1 MKLNYDNIFIFGVLF
16 ILITV
21 FVGGCGLTIYDQKH
35 KGEVIA
41 TVTDL
46 QLLQKISGSG
56 SSMKTEI
63 RFIVIT
69 DKETFI
75 TENSLF
81 NFKFNNSDI
90 FYRLEKGKAYKFKV
104 CGIGKG
110 IFTDYRNI
118 LEYSPQWKQQTNTQ

>member
-1 MKLNYDNIFIFGVLF
+1 MKLNYDNIFIFGIFF

-21 FVGGCGLTIYDQKH
+21 FVGGCGIAVYDQSRKAQLS
-35 KGEVIA
+35 A

-46 QLLQKISGSG
+46 QQQQKISGSG

-63 RFIVIT
+63 RYIVIT

-75 TENSLF
+75 VENSII
-81 NFKFNNSDI
+81 NGKFNNSDI
-90 FYRLEKGKAYKFKV
+90 FYRLQKGAKYNFTV
-104 CGIGKG
+104 SGVGKG

-118 LEYSPQWKQQTNTQ
+118 LEYSQQ